1 MPIHLCSIHLAPGAC
16 AGQNDAMIAR
26 PFSRRQ
32 LLLAS
37 AAALGGVASAGGAA
51 AFSIE
56 TLPEKSPL
64 ALELASRCGG
74 DTAHLALAAELQ
86 AKLDA
91 ETAPVGTTLT
101 ESAPCPFCGC
111 PVTVS
116 RKVE

>member
-1 MPIHLCSIHLAPGAC
+1 
-16 AGQNDAMIAR
+16 MIAQR
-26 PFSRRQ
+26 LSRRD
-32 LLLAS
+32 LLLATS
-37 AAALGGVASAGGAA
+37 GLLGAGAVLSRPAVGLT
-51 AFSIE
+51 IE
-56 TLPEKSPL
+56 TLPEKSQL
-64 ALELASRCGG
+64 AIELASRCGG

-91 ETAPVGTTLT
+91 ETAPVGATLT